1 VLKLEGRTIRLEPL
15 SLEHHAALCAAG
27 LEGDV
32 FRWFPVVVRTS
43 AEMRAYIETAL
54 REREAGV
61 SLPFVTIEQ
70 QGGQP
75 IGSTRYMNI
84 DRAHRRLEIG
94 STWLSP
100 ASQRTAAN
108 TEAKYLM
115 LRHAFEE
122 MGCIRV
128 EFKTDSLNER
138 SRNALLRIGAKEE
151 GMLRNHMVT
160 SSGRFRHSVYFSV
173 IETEWPAVKAAL
185 EQKLNRTQER

>member
-1 VLKLEGRTIRLEPL
+1 MKLEGRTIRLEPL
-15 SLEHHAALCAAG
+15 SLEHHAALCAVG

-32 FRWFPVVVRTS
+32 FRWFPVVVRS
-43 AEMRAYIETAL
+43 ADDMRDYIEGAL

-61 SLPFVTIEQ
+61 SLPFVTVET
-70 QGGQP
+70 QGGRP
-75 IGSTRYMNI
+75 IGSTRYLNI

-94 STWLSP
+94 STWLSL
-100 ASQRTAAN
+100 AWQRTAAN

-138 SRNALLRIGAKEE
+138 SRNALLRIGAQEE
-151 GMLRNHMVT
+151 GTLRNHMVT
-160 SSGRFRHSVYFSV
+160 SSGRYRHSVYFSV

-185 EQKLNRTQER
+185 EQKLSRMHDK

>member
-1 VLKLEGRTIRLEPL
+1 VVILEGRTIRLAPL
-15 SLEHHAALCAAG
+15 SLDHHTALCAAG

-32 FRWFPVVVRTS
+32 FRWFPVVVRTED
-43 AEMRAYIETAL
+43 EMRAYIEGAL

-70 QGGQP
+70 QSGQP

-94 STWLSP
+94 STWLAP
-100 ASQRTAAN
+100 AWQRTAAN

-122 MGCIRV
+122 LGCIRV

-138 SRNALLRIGAKEE
+138 SRNALLRIGAQEE
-151 GMLRNHMVT
+151 GTLRNHMVT
-160 SSGRFRHSVYFSV
+160 SSGRIRHSVYFSV
-173 IETEWPAVKAAL
+173 IETEWPAVKAGL
-185 EQKLNRTQER
+185 EQKLSRAG